1 MRLTDSRHDATSFH
15 RAPRA
20 RQSVIEIVVADITTL
35 EVDAV
40 VNAANGALRGGGGVD
55 GAIHRASGPQLM
67 TELKLFPGCPTGEAV
82 RTRAYKMPSKYV
94 IHAVGPI
101 WRGGGQSE
109 PALLARAYESSFAR
123 AKDAG
128 DIRTIAFPAISTGV
142 YRFPKYDAARIALTS
157 MLEHEWEY
165 SRIVACL
172 FDDDDAQTYRD
183 TLASLRRAR

>member
-15 RAPRA
+15 SCAPRT
-20 RQSVIEIVVADITTL
+20 RPSMIDIVVADITTL

-82 RTRAYKMPSKYV
+82 RTRAYKMRQAKYV

-109 PALLARAYESSFAR
+109 PALLSRAYESAFAR
-123 AKDAG
+123 AKEAG
-128 DIRTIAFPAISTGV
+128 DVKTIA
-142 YRFPKYDAARIALTS
+142 
-157 MLEHEWEY
+157 
-165 SRIVACL
+165 
-172 FDDDDAQTYRD
+172 
-183 TLASLRRAR
+183 